1 MPRYIDVEAFIKDQC
16 NSCDGYCEK
25 VDCDCLS
32 CDKPYQCDVIQE
44 LKAFPTVS
52 ADDVR
57 GVGEW
62 IVKQTAIGKDYT
74 ICSACKTDFKF
85 KTDKGTLARLD
96 MRGMPFCPS
105 CGARMKG
112 AEDEQD

>member
-1 MPRYIDVEAFIKDQC
+1 MPRYIDADALNAYIESAEC
-16 NSCDGYCEK
+16 NSVG
-25 VDCDCLS
+25 
-32 CDKPYQCDVIQE
+32 
-44 LKAFPTVS
+44 KALQAIDNAPTIS
-52 ADDVR
+52 PDEVR

-62 IVKQTAIGKDYT
+62 IVEQTAIGKDYT

>member
-1 MPRYIDVEAFIKDQC
+1 MPRYIDADALRQRMYHEAFETDTDMQRWDSGCWIRYKLFE
-16 NSCDGYCEK
+16 N
-25 VDCDCLS
+25 CLES
-32 CDKPYQCDVIQE
+32 M
-44 LKAFPTVS
+44 PTAS
-52 ADDVR
+52 PDEVR

-74 ICSACKTDFKF
+74 ICSVCETDFKF

-96 MRGMPFCPS
+96 MCGMAYCPH

-112 AEDEQD
+112 AEDD